1 MTDEEMV
8 GYLARCQL
16 EPSMPRPSIETLLHA
31 FVPHPHVDHTHPDAI
46 GSIVGAADGERL
58 ARECFGSDA
67 VWIEYI
73 RPGFALSKLV
83 ADAVSEHPEAKLV
96 LLAKHGLVTWG
107 DTAAESYAST
117 LDAINR
123 AAAFV
128 EEHGTRN
135 RGVRR
140 SRDAPRSTTRAGAHC
155 SPRSCRR
162 SAAPS
167 RSTARA
173 SSRSTPLPS
182 RARVRQRQGLTRAV
196 AGRRRLPR
204 PSRPHQAAA
213 GLRRDSTRRRTTRRR

>member
-128 EEHGTRN
+128 EEHGRGS

-140 SRDAPRSTTRAGAHC
+140 SRRAPRSTTRAGASC
-155 SPRSCRR
+155 SPRCCPR

-167 RSTARA
+167 RSTAPA
-173 SSRSTPLPS
+173 SSRSTPLPRCS
-182 RARVRQRQGLTRAV
+182 SSS
-196 AGRRRLPR
+196 AGRPHPSCRRSAPPAPTISST
-204 PSRPHQAAA
+204 PSGGRSSSRSIP
-213 GLRRDSTRRRTTRRR
+213 RRTTRRR